1 PKGMT
6 KDISEYKTKPVNIK
20 AVLYSMNELGMEL
33 SSKPKMLYVTMIPG
47 HKATGIMAFDEEWQV
62 PDGTRVNVG
71 MMMEKGVRDKLDGI
85 FVSLGW
91 DMGMV
96 KEKWR
101 QKGMLQGDMFS
112 TKQVDVVDDDSD
124 DEKGMVIIE

>member
-1 PKGMT
+1 MT

-62 PDGTRVNVG
+62 PEGTKVNVG

-112 TKQVDVVDDDSD
+112 ENKKQSETSDEED
-124 DEKGMVIIE
+124 DEGYDEVIT